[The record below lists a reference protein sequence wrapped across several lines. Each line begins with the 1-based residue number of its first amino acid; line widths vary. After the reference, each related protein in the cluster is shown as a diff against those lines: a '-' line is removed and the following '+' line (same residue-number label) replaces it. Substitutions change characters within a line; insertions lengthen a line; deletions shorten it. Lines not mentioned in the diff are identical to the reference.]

1 MESTTNSLLIVW
13 NLIAFL
19 LMLFVVR
26 YAIWPKLIFFIDE
39 RKKKIEGMQ
48 ASYEKRNKEILELTE
63 KIKSESIA
71 AAERRKKIL
80 YDTKH
85 ECAELRL
92 ELIQKAHTEAT
103 FMIDRAHVEIVKEKN
118 KAFADVR
125 KDVSIIISKSIKQV
139 LYNIVD
145 EDIDKKVNEEIIKVV
160 TSVE

>member
-13 NLIAFL
+13 NLIAFF

-26 YAIWPKLIFFIDE
+26 YAIWPKLFFYIE
-39 RKKKIEGMQ
+39 ARRKKIEGMQ
-48 ASYEKRNKEILELTE
+48 KSYEKRNKEILELTE
-63 KIKSESIA
+63 KIKEESMQ

-80 YDTKH
+80 SDTKH
-85 ECAELRL
+85 ECNTIRH
-92 ELIQKAHTEAT
+92 ELIQKAHLEAT
-103 FMIDRAHVEIVKEKN
+103 SVIDRAHIEIMKEKN

-125 KDVSIIISKSIKQV
+125 KDVSKIISKSIKQI

-145 EDIDKKVNEEIIKVV
+145 EDIDKKVNAEIVKVV

>member
-1 MESTTNSLLIVW
+1 MESTNSLLIIW

-26 YAIWPKLIFFIDE
+26 YAIWPKLFFYIDA
-39 RKKKIEGMQ
+39 RRNKIEGLQ

-63 KIKSESIA
+63 KIKTESIA

>member
-1 MESTTNSLLIVW
+1 METTTNSLLIVW

-26 YAIWPKLIFFIDE
+26 YAIWPKLFFYIDA
-39 RKKKIEGMQ
+39 RKDKIEGLQ

-63 KIKSESIA
+63 KIKTESIA

-85 ECAELRL
+85 ECAELRQD
-92 ELIQKAHTEAT
+92 LIQKAHVEAT
-103 FMIDRAHVEIVKEKN
+103 FMLDRAHVEIVKEKN

-125 KDVSIIISKSIKQV
+125 KDVSVIISKSIKQI

-145 EDIDKKVNEEIIKVV
+145 ENIDKKVNEEITKVV